1 MKRGGPLNP
10 GKGFGPRRARLNPG
24 VKQLRRAA
32 LNRSSE
38 LSRAAATRKPM
49 VAKRQPVTAEERHAR
64 KVVRAR
70 SGGMCEVCGRAPAT
84 NFQHR
89 QGKAQMGAWTVVNG
103 LDVCGMGNV
112 SGCHGA
118 IHQSPALAYERG
130 WSVRSTHDPA
140 EVAVWLAGRGWSYL
154 RPDGSVAPV
163 SEGRVA

>member
-1 MKRGGPLNP
+1 MKRTPMTR
-10 GKGFGPRRARLNPG
+10 KARLNPG
-24 VKQLRRAA
+24 VKQLRRGALVRNAEKTRQAA
-32 LNRSSE
+32 E
-38 LSRAAATRKPM
+38 KAKIRKPL
-49 VAKRQPVTAEERHAR
+49 VAKRQPVTPEERRAR

-70 SGGMCEVCGRAPAT
+70 SQGTCEVCGRAPAT

-89 QGKAQMGAWTVVNG
+89 QGKAQMGAWTAENG

-140 EVAVWLAGRGWSYL
+140 AQPVWLAGRGWSYL
-154 RPDGSVAPV
+154 TADGGIVPA
-163 SEGRVA
+163 EENAA